1 MVKTRL
7 ILLWITTA
15 ETINPEDLEEL
26 LSYARL
32 DQDYK
37 DAITNISLLGVQLS
51 KSANKQ
57 GQKTKNR
64 KKKKADAQQEVPFD
78 LSRYVPVVKRIVEG
92 HIDGTIDQRLF
103 PNNIRTVKQQ
113 NLRKNTAEAVKEV
126 PKLRVYKTQWHKK
139 STGANAAPKPPS
151 GPPVIIFIV
160 GGMTYSEIRSAYELA
175 ETFDRE
181 IYIGSTHVITPDK
194 FVQDISQLDKDNSMI
209 ESVIPSYTGSV
220 HDSVKAINNDQKPPP
235 RIASSTNPMP
245 QKSHKLLRKWVWIH
259 AAANTYS
266 TSGSMVKCP
275 IVFRSPHSA
284 AAGVGALEIFLPAA
298 MREPNPV
305 VFLALT
311 KLFLLNLILRSVRP
325 RVERE
330 GKDVASVSHARPVDF
345 VMKVVER
352 ETFWHLDAPM
362 SRITGAGVPTPYVA
376 NLDFPDEH
384 VIVKDVEDNLEKK
397 IDF

>member
-139 STGANAAPKPPS
+139 STGANVS
-151 GPPVIIFIV
+151 
-160 GGMTYSEIRSAYELA
+160 R
-175 ETFDRE
+175 
-181 IYIGSTHVITPDK
+181 
-194 FVQDISQLDKDNSMI
+194 NSF
-209 ESVIPSYTGSV
+209 TC
-220 HDSVKAINNDQKPPP
+220 A
-235 RIASSTNPMP
+235 
-245 QKSHKLLRKWVWIH
+245 
-259 AAANTYS
+259 
-266 TSGSMVKCP
+266 
-275 IVFRSPHSA
+275 
-284 AAGVGALEIFLPAA
+284 
-298 MREPNPV
+298 
-305 VFLALT
+305 
-311 KLFLLNLILRSVRP
+311 
-325 RVERE
+325 
-330 GKDVASVSHARPVDF
+330 
-345 VMKVVER
+345 
-352 ETFWHLDAPM
+352 HL
-362 SRITGAGVPTPYVA
+362 G
-376 NLDFPDEH
+376 
-384 VIVKDVEDNLEKK
+384 
-397 IDF
+397 

>member
-139 STGANAAPKPPS
+139 STGANVS
-151 GPPVIIFIV
+151 RNSFYMRTSWLIFKCIH
-160 GGMTYSEIRSAYELA
+160 RLHLNHPQAHL
-175 ETFDRE
+175 
-181 IYIGSTHVITPDK
+181 
-194 FVQDISQLDKDNSMI
+194 
-209 ESVIPSYTGSV
+209 
-220 HDSVKAINNDQKPPP
+220 
-235 RIASSTNPMP
+235 SS
-245 QKSHKLLRKWVWIH
+245 SSLWV
-259 AAANTYS
+259 
-266 TSGSMVKCP
+266 
-275 IVFRSPHSA
+275 
-284 AAGVGALEIFLPAA
+284 E
-298 MREPNPV
+298 
-305 VFLALT
+305 
-311 KLFLLNLILRSVRP
+311 
-325 RVERE
+325 
-330 GKDVASVSHARPVDF
+330 
-345 VMKVVER
+345 
-352 ETFWHLDAPM
+352 
-362 SRITGAGVPTPYVA
+362 
-376 NLDFPDEH
+376 
-384 VIVKDVEDNLEKK
+384 
-397 IDF
+397 